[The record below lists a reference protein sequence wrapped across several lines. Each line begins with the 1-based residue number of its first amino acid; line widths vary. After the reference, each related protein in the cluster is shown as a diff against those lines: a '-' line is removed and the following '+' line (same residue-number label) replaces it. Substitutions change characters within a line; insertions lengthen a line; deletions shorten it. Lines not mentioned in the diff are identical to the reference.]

1 MSNCAVIINPR
12 LASLIPY
19 ENQLSGKVNF
29 INVIILGNFIPFNLD
44 SHPIAIYDG
53 DVHCKTDFGQ
63 DQMQKDILEG
73 GMHYFLSHKQIV

>member
-53 DVHCKTDFGQ
+53 DVHCKTDFG
-63 DQMQKDILEG
+63 
-73 GMHYFLSHKQIV
+73 